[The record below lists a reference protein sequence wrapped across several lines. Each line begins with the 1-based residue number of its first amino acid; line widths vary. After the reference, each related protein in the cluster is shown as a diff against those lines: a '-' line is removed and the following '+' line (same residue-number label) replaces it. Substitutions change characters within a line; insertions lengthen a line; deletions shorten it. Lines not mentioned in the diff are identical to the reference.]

1 MVIVILISLWLSF
14 WYLSDCHFDISL
26 IVILISLIVILIS
39 LYLLLWYLWDCHFHI
54 YVCYCDISVCY
65 CNISLIVILI
75 SLCLLLWY
83 LYVCYCEI
91 TLLAILISIWLLLWY
106 IYVCYFLS
114 TFCSFYSLSSERT
127 RFARPSHL
135 LDLASCS
142 GIVADCIITKKG
154 LLITIFMLTG
164 HVHSINTWAAFI
176 F

>member
-1 MVIVILISLWLSF
+1 MFLCVRAHVFQCVCSNVCAIYSKKALCRMVIVILISLWLSF

-83 LYVCYCEI
+83 LC
-91 TLLAILISIWLLLWY
+91 LLLWNHSACHFDIYLIVTLIYLCLLFSLY
-106 IYVCYFLS
+106 ILQFLQ
-114 TFCSFYSLSSERT
+114 
-127 RFARPSHL
+127 
-135 LDLASCS
+135 
-142 GIVADCIITKKG
+142 
-154 LLITIFMLTG
+154 
-164 HVHSINTWAAFI
+164 SIEWEDQI
-176 F
+176 C